1 MNRWKFHRNTSRLI
15 LALASLLTL
24 IIIVITGVSSY
35 AVTPDTAFAYIVK
48 FQGNGLTLGT
58 GDIRNRQPVSL
69 KDKLEGNKVLYIP
82 GGNKPW
88 AHLGFAV
95 DYPKDFAQ
103 LIVKAGPHPD
113 VSEWSFPCTAK
124 GGLTIAWKRGDEKAC
139 KDGVKLQSSSKKS
152 GLPNNNLQASRRLLA
167 QAEDEVTVV
176 PTPGE
181 SVIQTADTFTG
192 ISVSVLVG
200 DVRVKSAKNPE
211 GRPVKAGERYD
222 YPQDTI
228 TPIDINPIVNSPE
241 MQEFLN
247 PDNWRSP
254 NIPERVADGIVGQLG
269 EMRTALGKGAP
280 AVASNSGNN
289 NNSGQPPLNQSPQQ
303 TASQSTQPQ
312 RTTTQ
317 STQSNN
323 WILEFPVY
331 PVYETCGDASTA
343 TTPLVLTGSSF
354 SGQMGW
360 YWGGQQYY
368 SPISGTI
375 TGNNIQLSFSS
386 PDAVVYPYILNGS
399 MNNKGEFVGTARIV
413 DGPCGGRSG
422 PFTLRPESVAQNNY
436 CNSGTITQP
445 TFSSNSHDG
454 TPYRIWMDFSRG
466 QEVSSAVCGRQ
477 YWVKEDPNHPNYQ
490 IRFVY
495 LVDGQGKCVVP
506 YLYKETDGGTLEV
519 VRPAPECSS
528 GS

>member
-181 SVIQTADTFTG
+181 STIQTADSAAG
-192 ISVSVLVG
+192 ITIDVLIG
-200 DVRVKSAKNPE
+200 DVQVKSAKNPG
-211 GRPVKAGERYD
+211 GRLVKAGERYD

-228 TPIDINPIVNSPE
+228 TPIDINPILNSPE
-241 MQEFLN
+241 MQDFLN
-247 PDNWRSP
+247 PNNWLSP
-254 NIPERVADGIVGQLG
+254 DISQRVADGIAGQLG
-269 EMRTALGKGAP
+269 EMQRAVSQLPKQP
-280 AVASNSGNN
+280 VASNPETPVS
-289 NNSGQPPLNQSPQQ
+289 QPLTPSSPK
-303 TASQSTQPQ
+303 TP
-312 RTTTQ
+312 TTQ
-317 STQSNN
+317 SQTTLTQS
-323 WILEFPVY
+323 P
-331 PVYETCGDASTA
+331 PGKGRCGEQQVS
-343 TTPLVLTGSSF
+343 
-354 SGQMGW
+354 
-360 YWGGQQYY
+360 GGQA
-368 SPISGTI
+368 GDVRK
-375 TGNNIQLSFSS
+375 IQLSRASGKIYIAYDMCPV
-386 PDAVVYPYILNGS
+386 PDTIIVEYESKKLLQKTVSGRGLDQVEIQGISTELTVEVIGNPNTNTTRWGYILS
-399 MNNKGEFVGTARIV
+399 CPDDDK
-413 DGPCGGRSG
+413 
-422 PFTLRPESVAQNNY
+422 
-436 CNSGTITQP
+436 
-445 TFSSNSHDG
+445 
-454 TPYRIWMDFSRG
+454 
-466 QEVSSAVCGRQ
+466 
-477 YWVKEDPNHPNYQ
+477 
-490 IRFVY
+490 
-495 LVDGQGKCVVP
+495 
-506 YLYKETDGGTLEV
+506 
-519 VRPAPECSS
+519 APEPPSSVCSDS
-528 GS
+528 KEPSILDPLKDLIRNRLPIPLPF